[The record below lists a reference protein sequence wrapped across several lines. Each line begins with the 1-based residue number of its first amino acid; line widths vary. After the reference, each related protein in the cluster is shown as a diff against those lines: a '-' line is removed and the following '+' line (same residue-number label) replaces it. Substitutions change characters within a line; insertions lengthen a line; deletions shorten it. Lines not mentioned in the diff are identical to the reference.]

1 MPPKHTSSQQ
11 VVRRSSAFSRQV
23 VRQVVRRSLST
34 PLRPPR
40 PIPPEAI
47 HTMQGSAMLR
57 KQLGTIASSHEAFMG
72 KNGALVSPHA
82 ENADSL

>member
-11 VVRRSSAFSRQV
+11 VVRRSSAFS
-23 VRQVVRRSLST
+23 RQVVRRSLST